1 MGIANY
7 KIIKDYILGK
17 SSSVNL
23 SKLLDW
29 MNESDKNEEIL
40 FRAEKMYHEG
50 RQSFRPSEAD
60 IDLAEADIMSRIM
73 QYEGEPH
80 TKTHHMSFLR
90 YAAAALALV
99 ACGAIAIWSLAHMD
113 GDEMVSITAMEKEE
127 LMLPDGSTVWL
138 NKNSTIRYAKNFA
151 DDTRKVELSGEALF
165 QVVKNPDK
173 PFIVSSG
180 SVSAKVLGTVFDFNT
195 RCDGNKEEV
204 TLLEG
209 RLEVSDNIGN
219 NKVTINP
226 DQKIIIDKTN
236 KTVEVKA
243 VYAPADA
250 VWHDG
255 MIPFKRMSVGEIADV
270 LEQIYGVDIMLG
282 SSIDRGQTYS
292 GAVPYNDDIDIVL
305 RNLSNTI
312 PIKYSRHGKAVTITG
327 K

>member
-80 TKTHHMSFLR
+80 TKIHHMSFLR

-113 GDEMVSITAMEKEE
+113 DDEMVSITAMEKEE

-138 NKNSTIRYAKNFA
+138 NKNSTIRYAMLRISLTTPVRWNFQA
-151 DDTRKVELSGEALF
+151 
-165 QVVKNPDK
+165 
-173 PFIVSSG
+173 
-180 SVSAKVLGTVFDFNT
+180 
-195 RCDGNKEEV
+195 
-204 TLLEG
+204 
-209 RLEVSDNIGN
+209 RLCS
-219 NKVTINP
+219 K
-226 DQKIIIDKTN
+226 
-236 KTVEVKA
+236 
-243 VYAPADA
+243 
-250 VWHDG
+250 W
-255 MIPFKRMSVGEIADV
+255 
-270 LEQIYGVDIMLG
+270 
-282 SSIDRGQTYS
+282 
-292 GAVPYNDDIDIVL
+292 
-305 RNLSNTI
+305 
-312 PIKYSRHGKAVTITG
+312 
-327 K
+327 